1 MGKCEYTIGKGK
13 EGKYNMARDTL
24 FEQRIIV
31 GRNLK
36 DCIRNSGFTKVSFS
50 KKTDISRPTLDRLL
64 NGTVDSKSTFDR
76 HLQKIL
82 NTLNM
87 TADQL
92 LSYSSVR
99 EVRKVDAVY
108 SLNAPADYVMNE
120 KTKKQYGLLM
130 DVVDLCATYY

>member
-1 MGKCEYTIGKGK
+1 
-13 EGKYNMARDTL
+13 MAFDTL

-130 DVVDLCATYY
+130 DVVDLCSTYY

>member
-1 MGKCEYTIGKGK
+1 
-13 EGKYNMARDTL
+13 MAFDTL
-24 FEQRIIV
+24 FEQRILV
-31 GRNLK
+31 GKNLK

-64 NGTVDSKSTFDR
+64 SGTVDSKSTFDR

-82 NTLNM
+82 NVLNM

-108 SLNAPADYVMNE
+108 SLNAPIDYSINE
-120 KTKKQYGLLM
+120 KAKKQYGFLM

>member
-1 MGKCEYTIGKGK
+1 
-13 EGKYNMARDTL
+13 MAFDTL

-64 NGTVDSKSTFDR
+64 SGTVDSKSTFNR

-92 LSYSSVR
+92 LSYSSAK
-99 EVRKVDAVY
+99 EVRKIEAVY
-108 SLNAPADYVMNE
+108 SLNAPADYAMDE

-130 DVVDLCATYY
+130 DVVELCATYY